1 MKTGKNLQDLWLGRS
16 LLLAAALFA
25 YLTASGQTSTND
37 AISREVSV
45 FNFGAPSGNGEAI
58 SREVSVFNFGSPP
71 ANAEAVSREVSVFN
85 FGQSATSV
93 EAVSREVSVFNF
105 GQLLANIEAIS
116 REMSIYNYGVPPVVF
131 SIGST
136 NVLGGET
143 NQVPFVLQTVLDL
156 TNLNLMLKTDD
167 SHLQVLAVTPASSE
181 VVSTVSGTV
190 SSNGHPIAFALNPA
204 AQPPASRIL
213 AWLNFQALT
222 NGDSAIVPL
231 TINNL
236 TAIRASG
243 QAVPNIPVGGQVIV
257 IVTKPIL
264 FVTNQPQF
272 GITMYGVP
280 GTTNAIEATTNLAP
294 AEWHELER
302 LLVSDRLMILYG
314 LVTNAP
320 QQFFR
325 TRQVW
330 P

>member
-1 MKTGKNLQDLWLGRS
+1 MKTGGHLQDMRLGRS

-25 YLTASGQTSTND
+25 RLTASGQTS
-37 AISREVSV
+37 
-45 FNFGAPSGNGEAI
+45 EAI
-58 SREVSVFNFGSPP
+58 SREVSVFNFGQS
-71 ANAEAVSREVSVFN
+71 ATGVEAISREVSVFNFGQSAAGIEAISREVSVFN
-85 FGQSATSV
+85 FGQSATSI

-105 GQLLANIEAIS
+105 GQLSANPEAIS
-116 REMSIYNYGVPPVVF
+116 REVSVYNYGVPPVVF
-131 SIGST
+131 AIGST

-156 TNLNLMLKTDD
+156 TNLSLILKTDD
-167 SHLQVLAVTPASSE
+167 SHLQVLAVTPVSSE
-181 VVSTVSGTV
+181 VVSALPGTV
-190 SSNGHPIAFALNPA
+190 NSNGHPIAFVLNPA
-204 AQPPASRIL
+204 AQPPTSRIL
-213 AWLNFQALT
+213 AWLNFQALS

-231 TINNL
+231 TISGL

-243 QAVPNIPVGGQVIV
+243 QAVPNIAASGQVVV

-264 FVTNQPQF
+264 FVTNQPQY
-272 GITMYGVP
+272 GIGMYGVP

-325 TRQVW
+325 TKQIW

>member
-1 MKTGKNLQDLWLGRS
+1 MKTGKHLQDLRRGCS

-25 YLTASGQTSTND
+25 RLTASGQTSE

-45 FNFGAPSGNGEAI
+45 FNFGAPSVSAEAI
-58 SREVSVFNFGSPP
+58 SRELSIFNFGQPSS
-71 ANAEAVSREVSVFN
+71 NVEAISREVSVFN
-85 FGQSATSV
+85 FGQSATSLD
-93 EAVSREVSVFNF
+93 AVSREVSVFNF
-105 GQLLANIEAIS
+105 GQLIANVEAIS
-116 REMSIYNYGVPPVVF
+116 REVSVYNYGVPPVVF

-156 TNLNLMLKTDD
+156 TNLSLMLKTDD
-167 SHLQVLAVTPASSE
+167 SHLQVLAVTPVSSE
-181 VVSTVSGTV
+181 VVSTVPGPV
-190 SSNGHPIAFALNPA
+190 GSNGHPIAFTLNLA
-204 AQPPASRIL
+204 VLPPPSRIL

-231 TINNL
+231 TIANL
-236 TAIRASG
+236 TAIRAGG

-264 FVTNQPQF
+264 FVTNQPQL
-272 GITMYGVP
+272 GITMYAVP
-280 GTTNAIEATTNLAP
+280 GTTNAIEAATNLAP
-294 AEWHELER
+294 AAWYELER

>member
-1 MKTGKNLQDLWLGRS
+1 MKTGKKLQDMWLGRS

-25 YLTASGQTSTND
+25 HLTASGQTSE
-37 AISREVSV
+37 AISREVSLFNFGQLSTATEAISRELSV
-45 FNFGAPSGNGEAI
+45 FNFGQPPSNAEAI
-58 SREVSVFNFGSPP
+58 SREVSVFNFGP
-71 ANAEAVSREVSVFN
+71 
-85 FGQSATSV
+85 SATSV
-93 EAVSREVSVFNF
+93 EALSRELSVFNF
-105 GQLLANIEAIS
+105 GQLSAHVEGIS
-116 REMSIYNYGVPPVVF
+116 REVSVFNYGVPPVVF

-156 TNLNLMLKTDD
+156 THLSLMLKTDD
-167 SHLQVLAVTPASSE
+167 SHLQVLAVTPVSSE
-181 VVSTVSGTV
+181 VVSTASGTV
-190 SSNGHPIAFALNPA
+190 SSNGHPIAFSLNPA
-204 AQPPASRIL
+204 VLPPPNRIL

-236 TAIRASG
+236 TAIRAG
-243 QAVPNIPVGGQVIV
+243 GEAVPNIPVGGQVIV

-264 FVTNQPQF
+264 FMTNQPQF
-272 GITMYGVP
+272 GIAMYGVP

-294 AEWHELER
+294 AAWYELER